1 MRAVAAARG
10 ERDVT
15 SVDTS
20 AKSVLCGGGELGQR
34 MRSMDWARTP
44 LGPVEAWPQ
53 SLRTCVRIVLTSRQ
67 PMFVWWGAQ
76 LINLYNDAYISILG
90 GKHPAA
96 LGRPASEV
104 WREIWADVGPRAAK
118 AMVENEGTFDEALL
132 LIMERNGYREE
143 TYYTFSYSPVPGD
156 AGGPGGI
163 LCANSSDTQRMFG
176 ERQQALLHAVAARTA
191 SVHTV
196 EAACEAALDACSANR
211 KDLPFAVL
219 YLVEG
224 DLARLAHTAGIA
236 ADHPLVPATISGDT
250 GCVWPVAE
258 VLAGAS
264 LGVRSLGARDLPGGA
279 WPEPPSEAVAIPVRA
294 ADGSLAA
301 VLVIGKNRFRL
312 LDDDYRR
319 FLELLGRQI
328 GSAISSARTLAEERR
343 RAEALAELDRAKT
356 TFFSNISHEFRTPLT
371 LILGPTEDA
380 LRSPE
385 TALSGEALRAVHRNE
400 LRLLKLVNALL
411 DFSRIEAG
419 RLQASY
425 EPTDLALLTHELAS
439 AFRSAMERAGLRFGV
454 ECAAAAPVSVD
465 RGMWEKIVLNLLS
478 NALKFTFDGSVT
490 VRLTQHGGIAELTV
504 SDTGIGIPAAELPRL
519 FERFH
524 RVAGARAR
532 THEGSGI
539 GLALVAELV
548 KLHGGTIDADSELG
562 RGTRFT
568 VRIPAGAAART
579 AAPGEVAP
587 PERLSPGG
595 SAYIEEAMRWLP
607 GDSSELAPSRPG
619 DLSGLVIPPE
629 IDGAHVLVADDNADM
644 RDYLR
649 RLLQTRWRVTVA
661 SDGARAVEAAR
672 KTRPDLVLTDVMM
685 PNLDGFGLLRA
696 LRAEPALST
705 VPVVMLSARAGEEAR
720 IEGIEAGA
728 DEYLVKPFSARELLA
743 RVSNMLQLSR
753 LRREVEL
760 ERNRLAAFIEQT
772 PVAVVLW
779 EGPELRCSLA
789 NEACQRMARRPLTL
803 GTPLRELFP
812 EISGSESLRA
822 IERVLRDGEPAD
834 VVEDPLTL
842 RSPDGTLHEGYY
854 STSYRPLQDAQ
865 GRITGVIVVSM
876 EVTEQVRARRA
887 VEASRAEAIVAS
899 RSKDEFLAMLGH
911 ELRNPLAP
919 ILTALELMRLRAGD
933 VAARE
938 RTIIERQT
946 QHLASLVEDLL
957 DVSRIAR
964 GMVELRCERLDLA
977 DVVAKAIETA
987 GPLFEQQRH
996 ELVISVPRDL
1006 VVDADPARLTQV
1018 FANLLTN
1025 AAKYTDPGGRVTV
1038 AARREGDEIVAS
1050 VTDTGRGI
1058 AADMLGRVFELFVQ
1072 ERQNLDRARG
1082 GLGLGLAIVRNL
1094 VELHGGRV
1102 EVSSPGPHRG
1112 STFLVRLPCAPD
1124 GAVTAGVVQP
1134 APGPDAG
1141 PAPAISVLVVDDNVD
1156 AATLLGDL
1164 LSSRGYRT
1172 HVAHDAAEVLRLA
1185 GDFVPDVA
1193 LLDIGL
1199 PAMDGYELARRLRA
1213 LPAWRHVKLLALTG
1227 YGQSTDRARSVD
1239 VGFDHHLVKPIDLA
1253 TLERYLPP
1261 AAGAAGES
1269 VLR

>member
-1 MRAVAAARG
+1 
-10 ERDVT
+10 VT
-15 SVDTS
+15 VLDTS
-20 AKSVLCGGGELGQR
+20 ANAVLAGGGELGQR

-44 LGPVEAWPQ
+44 LGPVESWPQ
-53 SLRTCVRIVLTSRQ
+53 SLRTCVRILLTSRQ
-67 PMFVWWGAQ
+67 PMFVWWGEQ

-104 WREIWADVGPRAAK
+104 WHEIWADVGPRAAK

-163 LCANSSDTQRMFG
+163 LCANSSETQWMFG
-176 ERQQALLHAVAARTA
+176 ERQQALLHEVAARTA
-191 SVHTV
+191 SVRTV
-196 EAACEAALDACSANR
+196 EAACEAALDAFSANR
-211 KDLPFAVL
+211 KDLPFAML
-219 YLVEG
+219 YLVDG
-224 DLARLAHTAGIA
+224 DTAHLAHTAGIA
-236 ADHPLVPATISGDT
+236 ADHPLVLGMIT
-250 GCVWPVAE
+250 GGTACVWPVAE
-258 VLAGAS
+258 VLAGAP
-264 LGVRSLGARDLPGGA
+264 LGVCPLGARDLPCGA
-279 WPEPPSEAVAIPVRA
+279 WSEPPSEAIAIPVRA
-294 ADGSLAA
+294 ADLSLAA
-301 VLVIGKNRFRL
+301 VLVIGKNPFRL

-319 FLELLGRQI
+319 FLDLLGRQI
-328 GSAISSARTLAEERR
+328 GSAISNVRILTEARR

-385 TALSGEALRAVHRNE
+385 AALSGDSLCAVHRNA

-411 DFSRIEAG
+411 EFSRIEAG
-419 RLQASY
+419 RLHARH
-425 EPTDLALLTHELAS
+425 EPTDLALFTRELAS
-439 AFRSAMERAGLRFGV
+439 AFRSAMDRAGLAFEI
-454 ECAAAAPVSVD
+454 ECAGGAPVSVD
-465 RGMWEKIVLNLLS
+465 RGMWEKIVLNLVS
-478 NALKFTFDGSVT
+478 NALKFTFEGGVA
-490 VRLTQHGGIAELTV
+490 VRLSQHGGVAALAV
-504 SDTGIGIPAAELPRL
+504 SDTGVGIPADELPRL

-524 RVAGARAR
+524 RVEGTRAR

-548 KLHGGTIDADSELG
+548 KLHGGTIHVESELG

-568 VRIPAGAAART
+568 VRIPAGLGPRTAEAEAAR
-579 AAPGEVAP
+579 PQ
-587 PERLSPGG
+587 RLSPRVT
-595 SAYIEEAMRWLP
+595 AYVEEAMRWLP
-607 GDSSELAPSRPG
+607 GDAPASALTPSRPG
-619 DLSGLVIPPE
+619 DLSGVLIPP
-629 IDGAHVLVADDNADM
+629 DVADAHIVVADDNADM

-649 RLLQTRWRVTVA
+649 RLLGARWTVTVTA
-661 SDGARAVEAAR
+661 DGERALAAAR
-672 KTRPDLVLTDVMM
+672 CARPDLILTDVMM

-696 LRAEPALST
+696 LRADPELSS

-728 DEYLVKPFSARELLA
+728 AEYLVKPFSARELLA
-743 RVSNMLQLSR
+743 RVSKMLQLAR
-753 LRREVEL
+753 LQRDIEL
-760 ERNRLAAFIEQT
+760 ERNRLATFIEQT
-772 PVAVVLW
+772 PAAVVLW

-789 NEACQRMARRPLTL
+789 NEAGHRMARRPLTL
-803 GTPLRELFP
+803 GAPLRELLP
-812 EISGSESLRA
+812 EIAGSESMRC

-834 VVEDPLTL
+834 VVEDRLIL
-842 RSPDGTLHEGYY
+842 CSPDGALHEGYY
-854 STSYRPLQDAQ
+854 NSSYRPLQDAQ
-865 GRITGVIVVSM
+865 GRTTGVIMVST
-876 EVTEQVRARRA
+876 EVTEQVRARQA

-933 VAARE
+933 VAVRE

-964 GMVELRCERLDLA
+964 GMVQLRYERVHLA
-977 DVVAKAIETA
+977 DIVAKAVETA

-996 ELVISVPRDL
+996 ELVTSVPRDL
-1006 VVDADPARLTQV
+1006 SVDADPARLTQV

-1025 AAKYTDPGGRVTV
+1025 AAKYTDPGGQVTV
-1038 AARREGDEIVAS
+1038 AAIREGDEIIAS

-1058 AADMLGRVFELFVQ
+1058 AAEMLGRVFELFVQ

-1094 VELHGGRV
+1094 VALHGGRV
-1102 EVSSPGPHRG
+1102 EVSSPGPRLG
-1112 STFLVRLPCAPD
+1112 STFTVRLPCAPD
-1124 GAVTAGVVQP
+1124 SAVTCGAAQP
-1134 APGPDAG
+1134 APGLDAG
-1141 PAPAISVLVVDDNVD
+1141 TAHAISVLVVDDNVD

-1164 LSSRGYRT
+1164 LSARGYRT
-1172 HVAHDAAEVLRLA
+1172 CVAHDAAEVLRLA
-1185 GDFVPDVA
+1185 GEYVPDVA

-1227 YGQSTDRARSVD
+1227 YGQSADRARSVD

-1261 AAGAAGES
+1261 ADGADRLSRGPG
-1269 VLR
+1269 

>member
-1 MRAVAAARG
+1 
-10 ERDVT
+10 VT
-15 SVDTS
+15 AVDTS
-20 AKSVLCGGGELGQR
+20 ANAVLADGGELGER
-34 MRSMDWARTP
+34 MRSMDWTRTP
-44 LGPVEAWPQ
+44 LGPVESWPQ

-67 PMFVWWGAQ
+67 PMFVWWSEQ

-96 LGRPASEV
+96 LGRPAPEV
-104 WREIWADVGPRAAK
+104 WREIWPDVASRAAR
-118 AMVENEGTFDEALL
+118 AMVENEGSFDEALL

-143 TYYTFSYSPVPGD
+143 TYYTFSCCPVPGD

-163 LCANSSDTQRMFG
+163 LGANTSETQWMFG
-176 ERQQALLHAVAARTA
+176 ERQQALLHEVAARTA
-191 SVHTV
+191 NVRTV
-196 EAACEAALDACSANR
+196 EAACEAALDAFAANR
-211 KDLPFAVL
+211 KDLPFAIL
-219 YLVEG
+219 YLVDG
-224 DLARLAHTAGIA
+224 DTARLAHTAGIA
-236 ADHPLVPATISGDT
+236 SDHPLVPAAIAGDT
-250 GCVWPVAE
+250 PCVWPVAE
-258 VLAGAS
+258 VLAGAP
-264 LGVRSLGARDLPGGA
+264 LGIRSLGARGLPGGA

-294 ADGSLAA
+294 ADLSLAA
-301 VLVIGKNRFRL
+301 VLVIGKNPFRL

-319 FLELLGRQI
+319 FLDLLGLQI

-343 RAEALAELDRAKT
+343 CAAALAELDRAKT

-380 LRSPE
+380 LRSPDG
-385 TALSGEALRAVHRNE
+385 ALSGEALRAVHRNE

-411 DFSRIEAG
+411 EFSRIEAG
-419 RLQASY
+419 RLQARY
-425 EPTDLALLTHELAS
+425 EPTDLARFTRELAS
-439 AFRSAMERAGLRFGV
+439 AFRSAMDRAGLAFEI
-454 ECAAAAPVSVD
+454 ECAAGAPVCVD
-465 RGMWEKIVLNLLS
+465 RAMWEKIVLNLVS
-478 NALKFTFDGSVT
+478 NALKFTFEGGVA
-490 VRLTQHGGIAELTV
+490 VRLSQCGGIAELTV

-524 RVAGARAR
+524 RVEGARAR

-548 KLHGGTIDADSELG
+548 KLHGGTIDVDSELG

-568 VRIPAGAAART
+568 VRVPAAVATRT
-579 AAPGEVAP
+579 EPGEAR
-587 PERLSPGG
+587 PERPSPGAT
-595 SAYIEEAMRWLP
+595 AYVEEAMRWLP
-607 GDSSELAPSRPG
+607 GDEPELSPSRPG
-619 DLSGLVIPPE
+619 ELSGVLTPPD
-629 IDGAHVLVADDNADM
+629 IDGAHVVVADDNADM

-649 RLLQTRWRVTVA
+649 RLLGGRWTVTVA
-661 SDGARAVEAAR
+661 TDGARALEAAQR
-672 KTRPDLVLTDVMM
+672 IRPDLILTDVMM

-696 LRAEPALST
+696 LRADPVLST
-705 VPVVMLSARAGEEAR
+705 VPVVMLSALAGEEAR

-772 PVAVVLW
+772 PMGVVLW

-789 NEACQRMARRPLTL
+789 NEAGQRMARRPLTL
-803 GTPLRELFP
+803 GTPVRELFP
-812 EISGSESLRA
+812 EIAGSESLRS

-842 RSPDGTLHEGYY
+842 RSPDGTVHAGYY
-854 STSYRPLQDAQ
+854 TTAYRPLQDAH
-865 GRITGVIVVSM
+865 GRTSGVIAVSLD
-876 EVTEQVRARRA
+876 VTEQVRARQA

-933 VAARE
+933 VAVRE

-957 DVSRIAR
+957 DVSRITR
-964 GMVELRCERLDLA
+964 GMVQLRCERLYLA
-977 DVVAKAIETA
+977 DVVAKAVETA
-987 GPLFEQQRH
+987 APLFEQQRH
-996 ELVISVPRDL
+996 ELAISVPRDL

-1025 AAKYTDPGGRVTV
+1025 AAKYTDPGGRITV
-1038 AARREGDEIVAS
+1038 AATREGDELVAS

-1102 EVSSPGPHRG
+1102 AVSSPGPRRG
-1112 STFLVRLPCAPD
+1112 STFTVHLPCAPD
-1124 GAVTAGVVQP
+1124 CAAVAGAALP
-1134 APGPDAG
+1134 EPGSHDG
-1141 PAPAISVLVVDDNVD
+1141 PRRPISVLVVDDNVD

-1172 HVAHDAAEVLRLA
+1172 QVAHDAAEVLRLA
-1185 GDFVPDVA
+1185 CDFVPDVA

-1199 PAMDGYELARRLRA
+1199 PVMDGYELARRLRA
-1213 LPAWRHVKLLALTG
+1213 LPAWRDVKLLALTG
-1227 YGQSTDRARSVD
+1227 YGQSSDRARSVD

-1253 TLERYLPP
+1253 TLERYLPAP
-1261 AAGAAGES
+1261 AG
-1269 VLR
+1269 